1 MIFAKTH
8 LVNPDTGEARTDVII
23 KVDTTEIMVRELQ
36 SVIET
41 AIDSDHTDLDV
52 SVQIAE
58 ILEVEV
64 EKLAKKGSRSYGGR
78 RSWRLKYLEQ

>member
-8 LVNPDTGEARTDVII
+8 VLDPDTGEVRTDVIF
-23 KVDTTEIMVRELQ
+23 KVDSTEMMVKEVQ

-41 AIDSDHTDLDV
+41 AIECDHTDLDV

-58 ILEVEV
+58 ILNEEA
-64 EKLAKKGSRSYGGR
+64 EKLAKKVQDLMEGEDHGD
-78 RSWRLKYLEQ
+78 

>member
-1 MIFAKTH
+1 MD
-8 LVNPDTGEARTDVII
+8 PDTGLVHTDVVIN
-23 KVDTTEIMVRELQ
+23 VTSSELMVKEVQ

-58 ILEVEV
+58 ILEE
-64 EKLAKKGSRSYGGR
+64 EADKLAKKVKDLMEGKDHES
-78 RSWRLKYLEQ
+78 KNT

>member
-1 MIFAKTH
+1 MIFAKIH

-64 EKLAKKGSRSYGGR
+64 EKLAKKVQDLMEGEDHGD
-78 RSWRLKYLEQ
+78 